1 MLTIRH
7 IHIYNQMDRLTEI
20 IMMKLYTYV
29 GKGAHDKNEL
39 QTEITWC
46 INDKPT
52 QTQTT
57 MI

>member
-29 GKGAHDKNEL
+29 GKGR
-39 QTEITWC
+39 
-46 INDKPT
+46 
-52 QTQTT
+52 
-57 MI
+57 